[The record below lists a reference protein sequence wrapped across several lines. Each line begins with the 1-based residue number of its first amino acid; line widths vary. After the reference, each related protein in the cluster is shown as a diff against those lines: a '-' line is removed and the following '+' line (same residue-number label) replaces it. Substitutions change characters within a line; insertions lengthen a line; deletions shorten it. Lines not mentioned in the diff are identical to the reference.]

1 MFNELKKKDMKS
13 YDLFKVER
21 WFDLRFDG
29 RKKLFKGISRQ
40 EFNALVKKHYKR
52 EGAKWLHK
60 ASDFLAQ
67 CQERR
72 KAINF
77 FANIPYTYEGD
88 GLDDYSMYQ
97 RPSSNGVGY
106 VAICPGERG
115 NNYYVDDPLLVNYLT
130 AKYNKRSAV

>member
-1 MFNELKKKDMKS
+1 MKS

-29 RKKLFKGISRQ
+29 RKKFFKGMNKE

-52 EGAKWLHK
+52 EGAKWLYK
-60 ASDFLAQ
+60 GRDFLEQ

-72 KAINF
+72 KAIKF

-88 GLDDYSMYQ
+88 GLDDYSLYQ

-106 VAICPGERG
+106 VAICPGESG
-115 NNYYVDDPLLVNYLT
+115 NNYYVDAPLLVKYLT
-130 AKYNKRSAV
+130 AKYNKRLAV